1 MIAAQSFAL
10 RRTLITTFSS
20 TDMARPKL
28 HFPDAPVGRRS
39 ADAASTHSGYRIYPT
54 YRRTASGEYT
64 GDLKV
69 VRVADAKLIYPFDGA
84 AVIGPFPVAQ
94 AARDAAAQL
103 GATLVDADLQ
113 NPEP

>member
-1 MIAAQSFAL
+1 M
-10 RRTLITTFSS
+10 T
-20 TDMARPKL
+20 RPKL
-28 HFPDAPVGRRS
+28 HFRDAPVVRKGT
-39 ADAASTHSGYRIYPT
+39 DAASVHSGYRIYST

-69 VRVADAKLIYPFDGA
+69 VRIADAKVIYPFDGA
-84 AVIGPFPVAQ
+84 AIIGPFPIAQ

-103 GATLVDADLQ
+103 GATLVVGDLQ